1 MKKLLLI
8 FCAVLICT
16 SASSQEK
23 KSPYQTDLLKDG
35 IWIATGLG
43 LNAVGVLMIQNKDP
57 LTEAEVLALNK
68 EDIWK
73 IDRWAAGNYSKK
85 DDELSYLPFYASFAL
100 PIAFLPSD
108 AERNNFGQ
116 ISVLYLETMA
126 TVGAMFTIT
135 AGAVY
140 KSRPLVYNESLPMS
154 ERRDKDA
161 QRSFFGGH
169 VAATS
174 AATFFTAK
182 VYQDFNPNSRAI
194 PYIWTGAVAIPV
206 FVGYLRTTSG
216 KHFLTD
222 SLIGFGVGAATGI
235 LVPEIHKKTNE
246 NMNLYP
252 TAAFNI
258 NGTGLNSRGLALTY
272 TF

>member
-1 MKKLLLI
+1 MKQLTLI
-8 FCAVLICT
+8 IFAFLSINY
-16 SASSQEK
+16 ARSQEK
-23 KSPYQTDLLKDG
+23 ESPYQTDLLKDG
-35 IWIATGLG
+35 IWITTGLG
-43 LNAVGVLMIQNKDP
+43 LNAVGVIMIQNKAG
-57 LTEAEVLALNK
+57 LTEAEVLALDK
-68 EDIWK
+68 KDIWK
-73 IDRWAAGNYSKK
+73 IDQWAAGYYSKNE
-85 DDELSYLPFYASFAL
+85 DELSYLPFYASFAL

-135 AGAVY
+135 AGAVH
-140 KSRPLVYNESLPMS
+140 KSRPLVYNESLSMR
-154 ERRDKDA
+154 ERRDNDA

-182 VYQDFNPNSRAI
+182 VFQDFNPNSRAI
-194 PYIWTGAVAIPV
+194 PYVWTSAVAIPA
-206 FVGYLRTTSG
+206 FVGYLRTKSG

-222 SLIGFGVGAATGI
+222 NLIGFCVGAATGI
-235 LVPEIHKKTNE
+235 LVPEIHKKSNE
-246 NMNLYP
+246 NLNLYP

-258 NGTGLNSRGLALTY
+258 HGTGLNSRGLALSY

>member
-1 MKKLLLI
+1 MRQLTLI
-8 FCAVLICT
+8 ICVVIFCT
-16 SASSQEK
+16 SALSQEK
-23 KSPYQTDLLKDG
+23 ESPYKTDLLKDG

-43 LNAVGVLMIQNKDP
+43 LNAVGVTMIQNKDG
-57 LTEAEVLALNK
+57 LTEAEVQALDK

-73 IDRWAAGNYSKK
+73 IDRWAAGNYSKA
-85 DDELSYLPFYASFAL
+85 DGELSYFPFYASFAL

-135 AGAVY
+135 AGAVH
-140 KSRPLVYNESLPMS
+140 KSRPLVYNESIPMK
-154 ERRDKDA
+154 ERRDNDA

-174 AATFFTAK
+174 AAAFFTAK
-182 VYQDFNPNSRAI
+182 VFQDFNPNSRAI
-194 PYIWTGAVAIPV
+194 PYVWTGAVVIPA

-222 SLIGFGVGAATGI
+222 NLMAFGVGAATGI

-246 NMNLYP
+246 SLNLYP

-258 NGTGLNSRGLALTY
+258 NGTGLNSRGLGLSY

>member
-1 MKKLLLI
+1 MKKLTLVI
-8 FCAVLICT
+8 FTFIFIT
-16 SASSQEK
+16 SAKSQEK

-35 IWIATGLG
+35 VWITTGLG
-43 LNAVGVLMIQNKDP
+43 LNAVGVLMIQNKDG
-57 LTEAEVLALNK
+57 LTEAEVLALDKN
-68 EDIWK
+68 DIWG
-73 IDRWAAGNYSKK
+73 IDRWVAGNYSKK
-85 DDELSYLPFYASFAL
+85 DDELSYYPFYASFAL
-100 PIAFLPSD
+100 PMAFFASD
-108 AERNNFGQ
+108 TERNNFGQ

-135 AGAVY
+135 AGTVH

-154 ERRDKDA
+154 ERRDNDA

-182 VYQDFNPNSRAI
+182 VFQDFNPNSRAL
-194 PYIWTGAVAIPV
+194 PYIWTGAVAIPT

-222 SLIGFGVGAATGI
+222 NLIGFVVGAATGI
-235 LVPEIHKKTNE
+235 LVPEIHKKGNE
-246 NMNLYP
+246 DLDLYP
-252 TAAFNI
+252 TATFNI
-258 NGTGLNSRGLALTY
+258 KGTGMNSRGLALSY

>member
-1 MKKLLLI
+1 MKKLLLCLLSLI
-8 FCAVLICT
+8 FCV
-16 SASSQEK
+16 SAISQEK
-23 KSPYQTDLLKDG
+23 SSPYQTDLVKDG
-35 IWIATGLG
+35 IWITTGIG
-43 LNAVGVLMIQNKDP
+43 LNALGVLMIQNKAG
-57 LTEAEVLALNK
+57 LTEAEVQALDK

-73 IDRWAAGNYSKK
+73 VDRWAAGKYSKK

-135 AGAVY
+135 AGAVH
-140 KSRPLVYNESLPMS
+140 KSRPLVYNENLPMK
-154 ERRDKDA
+154 ERMDNDA

-182 VYQDFNPNSRAI
+182 VFQDFYPESPAI
-194 PYIWTGAVAIPV
+194 PYVWTGAVAIPA
-206 FVGYLRTTSG
+206 FVSYLRTTSG
-216 KHFLTD
+216 KHFLSD
-222 SLIGFGVGAATGI
+222 NLIGFVVGAATGI
-235 LVPEIHKKTNE
+235 LVPEIHKKSNE
-246 NMNLYP
+246 NLNLYP
-252 TAAFNI
+252 TASFNI
-258 NGTGLNSRGLALTY
+258 NGTGLNSRGIALSY